1 MGLYENPILSWK
13 SGMQLINAIIIEIYS
28 NYLKYNLLV
37 YKYWANHEFHKVIFV
52 QVKYVL

>member
-1 MGLYENPILSWK
+1 MGLYENPMLSWK
-13 SGMQLINAIIIEIYS
+13 SGMQLTNAIIIEIYS